1 MSELSPHELLDAAE
15 AKQRAAADPLVSAWV
30 RANAGTGKTHVL
42 VQRMLRLLLS
52 GASPRSILCLTFT
65 KNAAA
70 EMETRVLA
78 KLGEWA
84 TADRETLT
92 ANLIK
97 LLGRA
102 PVGAELAAAPCLFAA
117 VIDAPGGLSIMT
129 IHGFCERVLRRY
141 SFEANVPPGFTVLT
155 EEEARDALS
164 EAQAQAFAS
173 AKSGPLRHA
182 LNTVVAFASE
192 ADFSRVLG
200 AMLGRRSEIAHLM
213 QVSGEDPAQYGEEKL
228 RWLFNLAKDDTRESV
243 LARSALLLTERTLR
257 EVAAVLFEGAQRDR
271 EAAARFIVAA
281 DARDPNEK
289 HSALKAAF
297 MTQAGT
303 PRDALMTVATR
314 RRFPLMNER
323 LVKAQAAF
331 VALDEQLCGLKV
343 IEATTALLR
352 LTAAIFSRYES
363 EKRARAAVDF
373 DDLIDKTLSLFSR
386 EDASDWVLY
395 QLDGRIDHILVDEAQ
410 DTSRA
415 QWEII
420 EKLTSDFFSGEGARS
435 SLPTLFA
442 VGDEKQSIYGFQG
455 AAPEFLAENGA
466 RYADKAQQAGFR
478 WRSVDLNL
486 SFRTL
491 APVLT
496 AVDRVTGVLPGL
508 AHGPSVPHVA
518 YRRKGAGLVELWE
531 PERGEKEDKGT
542 VWEPD
547 AAAPPAAKPAEA
559 LAARIAAKIKHWLD
573 SGTALSSAERAME
586 PGDILILLRKR
597 EPMAGLLQAALKRE
611 GIPVSGADRVALLD
625 ELAIMDLTSLA
636 SALLQPDDDLA
647 LAEALKSPLFGLSD
661 DDLFKLSS
669 GRDASLWR
677 ALEGSGISNGKYAS
691 AAARLGAWRDLAQ
704 RLSPFDFF
712 SHILEAEG
720 GRKAFAARLG
730 AKCFDALDELLNLA
744 QDFSTR
750 RQSSL
755 SEFLVCL
762 RRGAS
767 EVKRETD
774 QAAHE
779 VRIMTVHGA
788 KGLEANVVILADA
801 CSNRSAPPA
810 PVYFVHLTKG
820 APAAPIWAVK
830 GTSRLPAIAE
840 VKDSLK
846 DEENRELGRLLYVA
860 MTRARD
866 CLYITG
872 FHKGDLPPGCWY
884 ETIKAALVSEISEI
898 EEGLD
903 FQGRPVWRC
912 GSLWQSQALARSLK
926 KAPDEAMPFWL
937 GVPAPGE
944 PASPILLPSRLSS
957 ESDGIHIH
965 EKPKSRDRRQA
976 RATGILIH
984 RLLEVLPQLPA
995 AERQSAANAIASA
1008 FSGDLSARDRE
1019 FAIESAFAAL
1029 ASEVFVRHQERAL
1042 AEAGIAVTIQDHLGK
1057 RRGIVTGQVDR
1068 ILFDGPDIHILDYK
1082 SGAVH
1087 SDTGESPHDLQLA
1100 AYRLALR
1107 RLYSNI
1113 ANIKA
1118 ALLNTGSV
1126 EMRQADALS
1135 LDALLLDQFAGA
1147 PAE

>member
-1 MSELSPHELLDAAE
+1 MTELSPQELLATAE
-15 AKQRAAADPLVSAWV
+15 AKQRAAANPAVSAWV

-70 EMETRVLA
+70 EMATRVLS

-84 TADRETLT
+84 TASSEALSGDL
-92 ANLIK
+92 AK

-102 PVGAELAAAPCLFAA
+102 PGSAELAAAPCLFAS

-173 AKSGPLRHA
+173 AKSGPLRGA
-182 LNTVVAFASE
+182 LNSVVAFAGE
-192 ADFSRVLG
+192 AEFARVLG
-200 AMLGRRSEIAHLM
+200 AMLGQRSEIAHLM
-213 QVSGEDPAQYGEEKL
+213 QVSGEDPAQYSEDKL
-228 RWLFNLAKDDTRESV
+228 CWLFNLAKDDTRESV
-243 LARSALLLTERTLR
+243 LAGSALLLPEATLR
-257 EVAAVLFEGAQRDR
+257 ELAAVLFEGKKTDQD
-271 EAAARFIVAA
+271 AAAQFQAVAEA
-281 DARDPNEK
+281 HDAEEK

-297 MTQAGT
+297 MTQAGE
-303 PRDALMTVATR
+303 PRKRLMTEAIKKQ
-314 RRFPLMNER
+314 FPALSDR

-352 LTAAIFSRYES
+352 LTAAIFGRYEA

-373 DDLIDKTLSLFSR
+373 DDLISGTLSLLSR

-395 QLDGRIDHILVDEAQ
+395 QLDGQIDHVLVDEAQ
-410 DTSRA
+410 DTSPA
-415 QWEII
+415 QWAII
-420 EKLTSDFFSGEGARS
+420 ERLTSDFFSGEGARS
-435 SLPTLFA
+435 SPPTLFA

-455 AAPEFLAENGA
+455 AAPELLAENGA
-466 RYADKAQQAGFR
+466 HYADKAQEAGFR
-478 WRSVDLNL
+478 WRTVDLNL

-496 AVDRVTGVLPGL
+496 AVDRVTAALPGL
-508 AHGPSVPHVA
+508 AHGPSVPHIA
-518 YRRKGAGLVELWE
+518 YRRKGAGVVELWE

-559 LAARIAAKIKHWLD
+559 LAARIAAQIEHWLD
-573 SGTALSSAERAME
+573 SGTALNSADRPIE

-597 EPMAGLLQAALKRE
+597 EPMAGLLQAALKRK

-625 ELAIMDLTSLA
+625 ELAVMDLISLA
-636 SALLQPDDDLA
+636 SVLLQPDDDLA
-647 LAEALKSPLFGLSD
+647 LAEVLKSPLFGLSD
-661 DDLFKLSS
+661 DDLFELSF
-669 GRDASLWR
+669 GRNTSLWQ
-677 ALEGSGISNGKYAS
+677 ALEGGGASNDKYAF
-691 AAARLGAWRDLAQ
+691 AAARLGVWRDLAR
-704 RLSPFDFF
+704 RLCPFDFF

-744 QDFSTR
+744 EAFSKR
-750 RQSSL
+750 GQLSL
-755 SEFLVCL
+755 PEFLVSL

-767 EVKRETD
+767 DVKRETD
-774 QAAHE
+774 QGARE

-801 CSNRSAPPA
+801 CSHRSAPPT
-810 PVYFVHLTKG
+810 PVYFVHPAKG
-820 APAAPIWAVK
+820 APSIPIWAVK

-866 CLYITG
+866 RLYITG
-872 FHKGDLPPGCWY
+872 SHKGDLPPGCWY
-884 ETIKAALVSEISEI
+884 DTVKAALASEI
-898 EEGLD
+898 EEDLD

-912 GSLWQSQALARSLK
+912 GSLLPSQALARTLK
-926 KAPDEAMPFWL
+926 KAPVEAMPSWL
-937 GVPAPGE
+937 GVPAPSD
-944 PASPILLPSRLSS
+944 PASPILLPSRLSG
-957 ESDGIHIH
+957 ESDGIHSH
-965 EKPKSRDRRQA
+965 EKPKSCDRYKA

-995 AERQSAANAIASA
+995 AERLSAANAIASA
-1008 FSGDLSARDRE
+1008 FAGELAARERE
-1019 FAIESAFAAL
+1019 FAIESAL
-1029 ASEVFVRHQERAL
+1029 ATVASQIFVGRQEQAL
-1042 AEAGIAVTIQDHLGK
+1042 AEAGIAVTIQDHLGQ
-1057 RRGIVTGQVDR
+1057 RRGIITGQVDR

-1087 SDTGESPHDLQLA
+1087 GDAGDSPHYLQLA
-1100 AYRLALR
+1100 AYKLALS
-1107 RLYSNI
+1107 RLYSNN
-1113 ANIKA
+1113 ANIKS
-1118 ALLNTGSV
+1118 ALLSTGSM
-1126 EMRQADALS
+1126 EMLQADGS
-1135 LDALLLDQFAGA
+1135 RLDALLLDQITGA
-1147 PAE
+1147 HEE